1 MSASSPLR
9 PRLKCCKLPTPGHQT
24 IVIIIIIIVVIIVV
38 VVVVVMISII
48 FLSTIF
54 IRIISITTFCS
65 IPSATVVSFIGY
77 AIEVICFVRLTSPLF
92 ISPF

>member
-24 IVIIIIIIVVIIVV
+24 IVIIIIIIIIVI

-54 IRIISITTFCS
+54 IRFISITTFCS
-65 IPSATVVSFIGY
+65 IPSATEVSFISY